1 MTEVTPPPRDR
12 RDLHLFL
19 VARFLATLAV
29 QIQSVAV
36 GWQVYDLSND
46 PLALGYV
53 GLAIFLPM
61 VVLTLP
67 AGDIAD
73 RVDRRA
79 ILMASFVAQSVSAAL
94 LLALTFADM
103 RDHGPIYAVLAL
115 FGAARAFAWP
125 AQASFLPLLGPR
137 ADLAPAVALSSSVL
151 KVATII
157 GPAIGGVLYA
167 LGPEIAYGA
176 CLAAMLGVVGALR
189 AIRRSGRSLPAA
201 TGAGAVSR
209 LIAGIAFV
217 RATPIVLGAISLD
230 LFAVLLGGAV
240 ALLPI
245 YARDVL
251 HVGPTGLGWLR
262 TAPAIGGALTALWLA
277 RWPLERRTGV
287 WMLISVGAFGVATI
301 VFGLSENF
309 FLSLAALFV
318 TGATDMVS
326 VYVRSTAIQLATP
339 DGMRGRVSAVNV
351 LFIGASNELGEF
363 RAGVQA
369 AWQGAVA
376 AVVLGGVGTIVVVAL
391 WAKLFPELRRLD
403 RLADLQ
409 PREVRA

>member
-1 MTEVTPPPRDR
+1 
-12 RDLHLFL
+12 
-19 VARFLATLAV
+19 
-29 QIQSVAV
+29 
-36 GWQVYDLSND
+36 
-46 PLALGYV
+46 
-53 GLAIFLPM
+53 
-61 VVLTLP
+61 
-67 AGDIAD
+67 
-73 RVDRRA
+73 
-79 ILMASFVAQSVSAAL
+79 
-94 LLALTFADM
+94 
-103 RDHGPIYAVLAL
+103 
-115 FGAARAFAWP
+115 
-125 AQASFLPLLGPR
+125 
-137 ADLAPAVALSSSVL
+137 
-151 KVATII
+151 
-157 GPAIGGVLYA
+157 
-167 LGPEIAYGA
+167 
-176 CLAAMLGVVGALR
+176 
-189 AIRRSGRSLPAA
+189 
-201 TGAGAVSR
+201 
-209 LIAGIAFV
+209 
-217 RATPIVLGAISLD
+217 VLGAISLD

-262 TAPAIGGALTALWLA
+262 TAPAIGGALTAFWLA
-277 RWPLERRTGV
+277 RWPLERRTGT
-287 WMLISVGAFGVATI
+287 WMLVSVAGFGVATI

-376 AVVLGGVGTIVVVAL
+376 AVVLGGVGTIAVVAL

-409 PREVRA
+409 PREIRA